1 MVDVMV
7 EFENASAYLPVLK
20 INLLFANH
28 ADERKVMDFVLDFIK
43 VNKLEIIPFEDNPYP
58 SISLDYPFGVA
69 IFAQFK
75 NWQEAVEFTTT
86 CKIP

>member
-20 INLLFANH
+20 IKLLFANE
-28 ADERKVMDFVLDFIK
+28 ADERKVMDFILEFIK
-43 VNKLEIIPFEDNPYP
+43 LNKLEIIPFKDNPYP

-75 NWQEAVEFTTT
+75 NWTSAVEFTTT